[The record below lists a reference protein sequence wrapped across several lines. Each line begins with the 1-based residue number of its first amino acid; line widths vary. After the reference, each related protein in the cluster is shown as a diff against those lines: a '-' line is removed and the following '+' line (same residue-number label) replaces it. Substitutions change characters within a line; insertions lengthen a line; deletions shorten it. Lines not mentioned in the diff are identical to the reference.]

1 MRLLLSAVS
10 LMFAVSAAAHHSMPA
25 LFDAAAD
32 IEVEGVVTDFEFI
45 APHGFIHLDVTD
57 ENGDVIAWELETY
70 PPGML
75 IRKGLTPDA
84 LPIGERIS
92 AVGHPALDGRPL
104 MRLLTITMSDGEVRV
119 IQ

>member
-1 MRLLLSAVS
+1 MRVLIGAASLL
-10 LMFAVSAAAHHSMPA
+10 FAVSVAAHHSMPA
-25 LFDAAAD
+25 LFDAAAEV
-32 IEVEGVVTDFEFI
+32 EVEGVVTDFEFI
-45 APHGFIHLDVTD
+45 APHGFIHLDVAGD
-57 ENGDVIAWELETY
+57 NGEEIAWELETY

-75 IRKGLTPDA
+75 IRKGLTPDT
-84 LPIGERIS
+84 LPVGEHIS